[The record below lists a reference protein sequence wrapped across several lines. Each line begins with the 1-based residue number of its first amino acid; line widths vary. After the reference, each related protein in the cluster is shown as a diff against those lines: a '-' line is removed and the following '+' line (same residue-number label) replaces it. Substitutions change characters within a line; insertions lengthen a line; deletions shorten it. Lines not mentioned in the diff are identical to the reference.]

1 MFSYTLDWVVNE
13 SHITAMS
20 YIVFNVFDSLHSS
33 IKRGCYKAVQGALKM
48 NKEWGLEHMHTYP
61 QSVSN
66 STNQTIN

>member
-1 MFSYTLDWVVNE
+1 
-13 SHITAMS
+13 MS

-61 QSVSN
+61 QSVLN